1 MSLRLRLIALVAMVL
16 MVSLAFGG
24 AIACFNAIRSVRTEM
39 LSALLVG
46 HQTVENAVKTLQGTP
61 DPQHHLN
68 DLVAS
73 FDGNRHLRVSLTGGI
88 VAAAVPASDPPLFG
102 SVPRWFAWV
111 IGVAPATD
119 RVPVV
124 IDGRT
129 YGTIVVET
137 DPRNEILE
145 VWNQFSESLMTL
157 ALFCGLTVL
166 LIYLLVGHALRPL
179 ARLGAGLERVGQGDY
194 GTRIGGA
201 LAPELSRLRDCF
213 NRMAARLAETDRD
226 NQRLNE
232 HLLTVQE
239 QERSD
244 IARDL
249 HDEVSP
255 FLFAI
260 NIDVANLSRLLAE
273 GRVQEV
279 PDNVQSITD
288 AVRHM
293 QRQVRGMLGRLR
305 PVGLDDVG
313 LIEAIGH
320 LIEFW
325 RRRRPEIDY
334 RLSAGPECERLGA
347 VAETTIYR
355 IVQESLSNAVRH
367 GKPTLIAVTIRRTY
381 SPEQARDEVTVDIV
395 DDGQGMQEPTGIG
408 YGLLGMN
415 ERVRALGGRLS
426 LVNRQDGGFAVAAA
440 LPCPPQEPVPAP
452 LEDVAP

>member
-1 MSLRLRLIALVAMVL
+1 
-16 MVSLAFGG
+16 
-24 AIACFNAIRSVRTEM
+24 
-39 LSALLVG
+39 
-46 HQTVENAVKTLQGTP
+46 
-61 DPQHHLN
+61 
-68 DLVAS
+68 
-73 FDGNRHLRVSLTGGI
+73 
-88 VAAAVPASDPPLFG
+88 
-102 SVPRWFAWV
+102 
-111 IGVAPATD
+111 
-119 RVPVV
+119 
-124 IDGRT
+124 
-129 YGTIVVET
+129 
-137 DPRNEILE
+137 
-145 VWNQFSESLMTL
+145 
-157 ALFCGLTVL
+157 
-166 LIYLLVGHALRPL
+166 
-179 ARLGAGLERVGQGDY
+179 LERVGQGDD

-232 HLLTVQE
+232 HLLTLQE

-260 NIDVANLSRLLAE
+260 NIDIANLSRLLAE

-279 PDNVQSITD
+279 PDSIQSITD

-293 QRQVRGMLGRLR
+293 QRQVRSMLGRLR
-305 PVGLDDVG
+305 SVGLAEAG
-313 LIEAIGH
+313 LIEAIGN

-334 RLSAGPECERLGA
+334 RVSACPECEHLGP

-367 GKPTLIAVTIRRTY
+367 GKPTLIAVAIRHTY
-381 SPEQARDEVTVDIV
+381 NHEHARDEVTVEVV
-395 DDGQGMQEPTGIG
+395 DNGEGMHEAAGIG

-415 ERVRALGGRLS
+415 ERVRALGGRLA
-426 LVNRQDGGFAVAAA
+426 LVNRQDGGVAVTAA
-440 LPCPPQEPVPAP
+440 LPCPTPEAAPAP
-452 LEDVAP
+452 LQEVEP